1 MGFFRRKDIPEGKTL
16 ADLRKLQFSSRFGI
30 APDVDE
36 LATATSAEGATI
48 RTDEA
53 IEVSG

>member
-36 LATATSAEGATI
+36 LATATSAEGTTI

-53 IEVSG
+53 IEVGG